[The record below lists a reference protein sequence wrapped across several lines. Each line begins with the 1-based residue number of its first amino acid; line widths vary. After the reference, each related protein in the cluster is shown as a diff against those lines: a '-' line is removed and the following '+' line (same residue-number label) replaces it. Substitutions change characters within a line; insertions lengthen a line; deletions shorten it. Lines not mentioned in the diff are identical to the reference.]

1 MTIIQQ
7 LKEQKDFTDTEIRLA
22 EYMIENHD
30 DISNLG
36 IQQLANSAYCS
47 HSAVVRLVKKLGFS
61 GFKEFK
67 IAWIKEIQDRLYEI
81 NGVDPNFPFRQFDS
95 SYDIAKQI
103 ADLCIDSIQKTV
115 QLLSKETLEDVAKL
129 IINSN
134 RVFLF
139 ATGDSQ
145 IRARSFQNK
154 FNKINRYP
162 IIADEYGEAQWSAL
176 NLLRDDV
183 AIFISYSGK
192 SDNYERYIK
201 YCNRKNI
208 PTVVLTSNLDSKM
221 AQLSNKVIGVPSG
234 ESDIIK
240 VATFASQ
247 ISFEYILDT
256 LFSIIYSHD
265 YTKNIVSV
273 SDKEKMMNKN
283 LI

>member
-7 LKEQKDFTDTEIRLA
+7 LKEPKDFTDTEKRLA

-145 IRARSFQNK
+145 IRARSFQLNK
-154 FNKINRYP
+154 QTPIEHDNKVHPHRMYEEFLAFTE
-162 IIADEYGEAQWSAL
+162 IIDHHDTDAALHAL
-176 NLLRDDV
+176 NHSEMVMDV
-183 AIFISYSGK
+183 VDRALEDAGI
-192 SDNYERYIK
+192 
-201 YCNRKNI
+201 
-208 PTVVLTSNLDSKM
+208 
-221 AQLSNKVIGVPSG
+221 
-234 ESDIIK
+234 
-240 VATFASQ
+240 
-247 ISFEYILDT
+247 T
-256 LFSIIYSHD
+256 LG
-265 YTKNIVSV
+265 
-273 SDKEKMMNKN
+273 
-283 LI
+283 